1 MIQLYNRA
9 LAAAGGTDLLTQKE
23 SYILLQCR
31 GMHNVSPSLLKKKM
45 YICMKKVCMILCKH
59 LAMEISGCGISGGLI
74 FLGFILPLYLYF
86 LFSDFVLCIIKN

>member
-31 GMHNVSPSLLKKKM
+31 GMHNVSPSLLKK
-45 YICMKKVCMILCKH
+45 YVYLHEKVYRIVCKH

-74 FLGFILPLYLYF
+74 FLGFILPLYLNF
-86 LFSDFVLCIIKN
+86 FFSDFVLCIIKN